1 MQELL
6 SKKAKNN
13 PETMT
18 LLEWQLLMDKE
29 TFHFTREKGTEKRWS
44 SLLNFEDSKGVYNC
58 ASCNQSLFESTT
70 KFDAGNGWPSF
81 SELIMSQNVSKS
93 FWKNILSK
101 DNSEIESNKKR
112 AES

>member
-1 MQELL
+1 MQERL

-44 SLLNFEDSKGVYNC
+44 SLLNFEDSKGVY
-58 ASCNQSLFESTT
+58 T
-70 KFDAGNGWPSF
+70 
-81 SELIMSQNVSKS
+81 
-93 FWKNILSK
+93 
-101 DNSEIESNKKR
+101 
-112 AES
+112 